1 MKKIGFYGG
10 TFNPIH
16 NAHLIVAKIV
26 KEKMGLDEV
35 IFIPSGHPP
44 HKNNEVLNSKTRLEM
59 VKLAITGEPQFL
71 VSDIEIRHK
80 RKSYTILTIEE
91 LKKVY
96 PNDQLFW
103 IIGADSLIEM
113 PIIWRGGWEVLNLI
127 PFVVV
132 QRKGFDLSQIPREI
146 LKKVTIV
153 EIKTKSTVS
162 STKIRSMLAKGKSID
177 SLVPT
182 KIAWFIKKHGLYK
195 KKN

>member
-16 NAHLIVAKIV
+16 SAHLIVAKIV

-35 IFIPSGHPP
+35 IFIPSGQPP
-44 HKNNEVLNSKTRLEM
+44 HKNNEVLNPKTRLEM
-59 VKLAITGEPQFL
+59 VKLAIANEPQFS

-91 LKKVY
+91 LKKAY

-113 PIIWRGGWEVLNLI
+113 PTVWRGGWKALDLI
-127 PFVVV
+127 PFIVV
-132 QRKGFDLSQIPREI
+132 QRKGFDLSQIPRRI

-153 EIKTKSTVS
+153 ETKTKPLVS
-162 STKIRSMLAKGKSID
+162 STKIRSMLVKGKSID
-177 SLVPT
+177 FLVPA